1 MTTRGVAFG
10 QAAIGEVLKRHTVWK
25 NSSANHWKPLNISPL
40 RNGTLHS
47 FSVLLS
53 DYSFWTNSADILCCD
68 CLDSLR
74 LRLSENIPDPSFWHF
89 FFLQYIGISVVWIQC
104 QTKFLPTNISTTG
117 ECVHRLP
124 FMTVFWAS
132 WQICHSSWTSFLIIA
147 YLVFCGK
154 FYIVTANFADL
165 SSRM

>member
-1 MTTRGVAFG
+1 MTTRGVASG

-74 LRLSENIPDPSFWHF
+74 LEVGWKYPRSKFLS
-89 FFLQYIGISVVWIQC
+89 FFLQYIGISLVWIQC
-104 QTKFLPTNISTTG
+104 LTKFLPTNISTTG
-117 ECVHRLP
+117 ECVHWLP

-132 WQICHSSWTSFLIIA
+132 WQICHSSWTSL
-147 YLVFCGK
+147 
-154 FYIVTANFADL
+154 YIYIL
-165 SSRM
+165 HI